1 MFDLFFFFFFSYVF
15 QSYCVFF
22 FMWPSQWPLIVG
34 DCDRRLFRSIR
45 ALTRLQN
52 TTYSYS
58 ILSII
63 PLNM

>member
-1 MFDLFFFFFFSYVF
+1 MFDLFFFFSYVF
-15 QSYCVFF
+15 QSYSVLFF
-22 FMWPSQWPLIVG
+22 GWPSQWPLIVG